1 MGSAQKMFKK
11 IGSAMGAGPNK
22 KTPSKA
28 VKDMAATASGT
39 SAEEMAGKLTA
50 QKAERAAAAKRRGR
64 RMGRRG
70 LMMAGRLGG
79 GGGEQEETKTTLG
92 A

>member
-1 MGSAQKMFKK
+1 MGAFKK
-11 IGSAMGAGPNK
+11 LMGMKVGG
-22 KTPSKA
+22 KTVVEKIKQETAPAA
-28 VKDMAATASGT
+28 VKVAATPDQR
-39 SAEEMAGKLTA
+39 AE
-50 QKAERAAAAKRRGR
+50 AARRRGR
-64 RMGRRG
+64 RAGRRG